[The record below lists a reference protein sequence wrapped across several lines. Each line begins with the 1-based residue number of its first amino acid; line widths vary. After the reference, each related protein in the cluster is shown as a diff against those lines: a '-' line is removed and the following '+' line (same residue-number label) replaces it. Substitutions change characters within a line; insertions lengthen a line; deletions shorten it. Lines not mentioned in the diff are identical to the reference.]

1 MSSELPNHGLSTQV
15 LLSEALLECYA
26 SAVQETIILY
36 TLEINHPA
44 FTQPARICRWS
55 AASPEPEKFLCKL
68 EDNAPHN
75 PGEIVEFI
83 GLPFEVKMPDKTA
96 DNSGEFQFK
105 FSGIGF
111 EIDAN
116 LEDAALS
123 GGKITTIFREYIKG
137 HELDGPETVFTG
149 IDIKNPTIDAA
160 TGDVTAN
167 GSLFDWIN
175 RTFGYNYTP
184 GKYPALVS

>member
-1 MSSELPNHGLSTQV
+1 MN
-15 LLSEALLECYA
+15 EALFECYA
-26 SAVQETIILY
+26 SAAQDTIILY
-36 TLEINHPA
+36 TLEINHPT
-44 FTQPARICRWS
+44 FLQPARICRWS

-68 EDNAPHN
+68 EDTAPYD
-75 PGEIVEFI
+75 PGEVVEFI
-83 GLPFEVKMPDKTA
+83 GLPFDVKLPDKTS
-96 DNSGEFQFK
+96 DNAGEFQFK

-116 LEDAALS
+116 LENAALY

-137 HELDGPETVFTG
+137 RELEGPETVFAG
-149 IDIKNPTIDAA
+149 IDIKSPTIDAL

-175 RTFGYNYTP
+175 RTYGYNYTP